1 MPREVEHSGSVT
13 LISKPF
19 YSKRM
24 GKRVDSEMTTFFLR
38 PYISRTTTIFLGNQ
52 IQVYVFLS
60 DYAELK
66 KKRKDRDTANRISQI
81 ICFISFFIFS

>member
-24 GKRVDSEMTTFFLR
+24 GKRVDSEMTTFFSDHIYLER
-38 PYISRTTTIFLGNQ
+38 RQFSLAIRSKFMFSCQTTLN
-52 IQVYVFLS
+52 
-60 DYAELK
+60 
-66 KKRKDRDTANRISQI
+66 
-81 ICFISFFIFS
+81 